1 MVLRNAVHK
10 DLYADSVALMRV
22 AARLAEPPGVETIS
36 LVMGTPANRDVLAR
50 SGLLTSPGH
59 DAGPNDLLVAVRGE
73 PDAVDTALALVVD
86 ALSGPGEGPGAGPE
100 AGADAGPPVRSL
112 VGAPA
117 GASLALI
124 STPGP
129 YAAAEALKA
138 LRLGMHV
145 FVFSD
150 HVPIE
155 QEVLLKREAA
165 RRGLLV
171 MGPDCGTAV
180 IGGIPLGFAN
190 EVRAGRV
197 GLVGASGTGLQQVS
211 SLLHSMGSGVS
222 HVIGTGSRD
231 VSAEVGGPTMRAG
244 LDALAA
250 DPATEI
256 IVLLSKPPA
265 PHVAEQL
272 LRHASASGKPVV
284 ACFLGTDQAAP
295 APAGVTLAPTLL
307 EAARSAASLTVGGAL
322 PPGEELPKLPAPAA
336 PRHLLRALYAGGTF
350 AHEAALLLGPA
361 LGDITRTAPP
371 PVPGAAPRLPDR
383 HLVLDLGDDEFTAGR
398 PHPMIDPTVRTEYLR
413 AALADP
419 RTAAVVLDVVIGHGA
434 APDPAA
440 ALAEALAEGPADAPP
455 VIAFV
460 VGTDDDPQGLT
471 AQHRILRDAGAYVVD
486 SSTTAARVC
495 AELLAAGGD
504 LMLAPAASGSAPSSS
519 STSSSASASASR
531 IGETA

>member
-10 DLYADSVALMRV
+10 DLYADSVALMRA

-50 SGLLTSPGH
+50 SGLLTTPGH

-138 LRLGMHV
+138 LRLGMHA

-190 EVRAGRV
+190 EVRAGCV

-250 DPATEI
+250 DPVTEI
-256 IVLLSKPPA
+256 IVLVSKPPA

-272 LRHASASGKPVV
+272 LRHAGASGKPVV
-284 ACFLGTDQAAP
+284 ACFLGMDGTVP

-307 EAARSAASLTVGGAL
+307 EAARAAASLAVGGAL
-322 PPGEELPKLPAPAA
+322 PPDEVPKLPAPAP
-336 PRHLLRALYAGGTF
+336 PRRLLRALYAGGTF

-361 LGDITRTAPP
+361 LGDIARAAPP
-371 PVPGAAPRLPDR
+371 PVPGATPRLPDR

-413 AALADP
+413 AALAD
-419 RTAAVVLDVVIGHGA
+419 RRSAAVVLDVVIGHGA

-440 ALAEALAEGPADAPP
+440 ALAEALSEAPVDTPP

-460 VGTDDDPQGLT
+460 VGTDNDPQGLT
-471 AQHRILRDAGAYVVD
+471 AQQRILRDAGAYVVD

-495 AELLAAGGD
+495 AELLCAGVD
-504 LMLAPAASGSAPSSS
+504 LMLAPGSAATSTAASPSA
-519 STSSSASASASR
+519 SASASASR

>member
-50 SGLLTSPGH
+50 SGLLTTPGH

-86 ALSGPGEGPGAGPE
+86 ALSGPGEGPGAGRE

-138 LRLGMHV
+138 LRLGMHA

-165 RRGLLV
+165 HRGLLV

-190 EVRAGRV
+190 EVRAGCV

-211 SLLHSMGSGVS
+211 SLLHSLGAGVS

-250 DPATEI
+250 DPATKVV
-256 IVLLSKPPA
+256 VLVSKPPA
-265 PHVAEQL
+265 PHVAGQL
-272 LRHASASGKPVV
+272 LRHASALGKPVV
-284 ACFLGTDQAAP
+284 ACFLGTDGTAP

-307 EAARSAASLTVGGAL
+307 EAARSAASLAVGGL
-322 PPGEELPKLPAPAA
+322 PPGEELTELPTPAP
-336 PRHLLRALYAGGTF
+336 PRRLLRALYAGGTF
-350 AHEAALLLGPA
+350 AHEAALLLGPV

-419 RTAAVVLDVVIGHGA
+419 RSAAVVLDVVIGHGA

-440 ALAEALAEGPADAPP
+440 ALAGALAEAPVDAPP

-460 VGTDDDPQGLT
+460 VGTDDDPQGLS
-471 AQHRILRDAGAYVVD
+471 AQQRTLRDAGAYVVD

-495 AELLAAGGD
+495 AELLSSGGD
-504 LMLAPAASGSAPSSS
+504 LMLTPAVPGSASAA
-519 STSSSASASASR
+519 SASASASR

>member
-22 AARLAEPPGVETIS
+22 AARLAEPPGVESIS

-50 SGLLTSPGH
+50 SGLLTTPGH

-73 PDAVDTALALVVD
+73 PDAVDTALALAVD
-86 ALSGPGEGPGAGPE
+86 ALSGPGEGPGAGPK

-112 VGAPA
+112 AGAPA
-117 GASLALI
+117 ETSLALI

-138 LRLGMHV
+138 LRLGMHA

-180 IGGIPLGFAN
+180 ISGIPLGFAN
-190 EVRAGRV
+190 EVRAGCV

-211 SLLHSMGSGVS
+211 SLLHSMGAGVS

-231 VSAEVGGPTMRAG
+231 VSAEVDGLTMRAG

-250 DPATEI
+250 DPATDV
-256 IVLLSKPPA
+256 IVLVSKPPA
-265 PHVAEQL
+265 SHVAEQL
-272 LRHASASGKPVV
+272 LVRAGASGKPVV
-284 ACFLGTDQAAP
+284 ACFLGTDETSP
-295 APAGVTLAPTLL
+295 APARVTLVPTLF
-307 EAARSAASLTVGGAL
+307 EAARSAASLAVGGAL
-322 PPGEELPKLPAPAA
+322 PSGEELPKLPAPVP
-336 PRHLLRALYAGGTF
+336 PRRLLRALYAGGTF
-350 AHEAALLLGPA
+350 AHEAVWLLGPV
-361 LGDITRTAPP
+361 LGGITRSAPP
-371 PVPGAAPRLPDR
+371 PAPGAAPRLPDR

-419 RTAAVVLDVVIGHGA
+419 RSAAVVLDVVIGHGA

-440 ALAEALAEGPADAPP
+440 ALAGALAEAPADAPP

-471 AQHRILRDAGAYVVD
+471 AQRRILRAAGAYVVD
-486 SSTTAARVC
+486 SSTTAARAC
-495 AELLAAGGD
+495 AELLATSDD
-504 LMLAPAASGSAPSSS
+504 LALAPAASAP
-519 STSSSASASASR
+519 APASR